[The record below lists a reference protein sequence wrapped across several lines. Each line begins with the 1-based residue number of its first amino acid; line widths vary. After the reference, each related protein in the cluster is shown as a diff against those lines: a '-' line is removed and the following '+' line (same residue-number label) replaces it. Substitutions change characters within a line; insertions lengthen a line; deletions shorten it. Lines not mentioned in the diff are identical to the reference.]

1 MKKLLLSTAIAAA
14 IGAAGAVQAQ
24 PVVDQVDIDQGYI
37 INAIADTVEFEAGFG
52 ASAGTTRFV
61 RFDISTG
68 AFARALTGADLTG
81 SAVIAAGSAPD
92 PVDNT
97 RTVVSGGAAGDTFV
111 VFEVETVA
119 GEYTQTDI
127 FDVSAIAAQVVLG
140 TKATSVSISYKQ
152 TESASGAT
160 LAGASGSEAVE
171 IDYLSILDNAIT
183 ANTDVLNIDV
193 TQNGIFFDAGTE
205 EVAVTSLG
213 TVEIGATSDDVFGE
227 FSDTGTAA
235 ELFGDDRKDSF
246 DVTTGTA
253 GANAL
258 AFGDV
263 FAESTVTLTGDFS
276 SADAIRFFENSTC
289 AATSSPVTVTV
300 TQTMVDAGE
309 IVVDLNDLDGDGAG
323 DGTHTGDIC
332 FVANGEDV
340 IAESDYSVT
349 WNGTGEA
356 GYVDVSATE
365 ALASLERNGSR
376 AELNML
382 LAPDGAFKNFVR
394 ITNPSTID
402 GRVFLELINDEGV
415 SEPFNL
421 NDVAVNGVA
430 QPASIAAG
438 ASTRLIPVSA
448 IAEAAG
454 LASVSD
460 NNRNKLRLIV
470 DGEFGETGET
480 TGVRLENVTLA
491 TDNTTF
497 STF

>member
-68 AFARALTGADLTG
+68 AFARALTGDDLTG
-81 SAVIAAGSAPD
+81 SAVIAAGSSAPF
-92 PVDNT
+92 DNT

-193 TQNGIFFDAGTE
+193 TQNSIFFDAGTE

-246 DVTTGTA
+246 DVTA

>member
-81 SAVIAAGSAPD
+81 SAVIAAGSSAPD
-92 PVDNT
+92 DNT

-289 AATSSPVTVTV
+289 AATSPVTVTV
-300 TQTMVDAGE
+300 TQAMVDAGE
-309 IVVDLNDLDGDGAG
+309 IVVDLNAG
-323 DGTHTGDIC
+323 SLVGTHTGDIC